1 MEHKRFTYEVLV
13 NSSSRGLVW
22 RRDYNGHVPDTA
34 IQMGATMVEV
44 WHFYASKAVWLSY
57 SCQFLYDIRNDL
69 KQCSSFTNIY
79 LQVDTKKKC
88 NNWFSRGAQMLSSGC
103 NPLLTIARNGE
114 QYYKRS
120 GVSRQWEITYFG
132 RAKINKGVIVPGYV
146 VPSHGEYNNHFNMKY
161 TFIQSYHRKK

>member
-1 MEHKRFTYEVLV
+1 M
-13 NSSSRGLVW
+13 
-22 RRDYNGHVPDTA
+22 
-34 IQMGATMVEV
+34 
-44 WHFYASKAVWLSY
+44 
-57 SCQFLYDIRNDL
+57 
-69 KQCSSFTNIY
+69 Y

-146 VPSHGEYNNHFNMKY
+146 VPSHGKYNNHFNMNY
-161 TFIQSYHRKK
+161 TFIKSIEKNN

>member
-1 MEHKRFTYEVLV
+1 M
-13 NSSSRGLVW
+13 
-22 RRDYNGHVPDTA
+22 
-34 IQMGATMVEV
+34 I
-44 WHFYASKAVWLSY
+44 FYANKVLWLLY
-57 SCQFLYDIRNDL
+57 SCQFQYNIRNDL

-88 NNWFSRGAQMLSSGC
+88 NNWFSRGAHMLSSGC

-132 RAKINKGVIVPGYV
+132 RAKINKSVIVPGYV
-146 VPSHGEYNNHFNMKY
+146 VPSHGEYNNHFSRNY
-161 TFIQSYHRKK
+161 TFIFHRKNN

>member
-1 MEHKRFTYEVLV
+1 M
-13 NSSSRGLVW
+13 
-22 RRDYNGHVPDTA
+22 
-34 IQMGATMVEV
+34 
-44 WHFYASKAVWLSY
+44 
-57 SCQFLYDIRNDL
+57 
-69 KQCSSFTNIY
+69 Y

-146 VPSHGEYNNHFNMKY
+146 VPSHGKYRNHFNVNY
-161 TFIQSYHRKK
+161 TFTSRKITIPKNYLYFMYYNLITRGSA

>member
-1 MEHKRFTYEVLV
+1 M
-13 NSSSRGLVW
+13 
-22 RRDYNGHVPDTA
+22 
-34 IQMGATMVEV
+34 
-44 WHFYASKAVWLSY
+44 
-57 SCQFLYDIRNDL
+57 
-69 KQCSSFTNIY
+69 Y

-146 VPSHGEYNNHFNMKY
+146 VPSHGEYN
-161 TFIQSYHRKK
+161 TSI